1 MVGLKRIKTRAVYKD
16 ASHLIIPTTLV
27 SPTYG
32 TIPTFFFNLFSH
44 ITFYTLVHD
53 CIRLTAYYIAADQ
66 GSVWSKMTSCT
77 SYCIVHNNPALP
89 RSTTFLSLSQLISF
103 LSPLAIPLLKF
114 CQYSIIIIVVVVHS
128 I

>member
-1 MVGLKRIKTRAVYKD
+1 MVGLKRKKKTRAVYKD
-16 ASHLIIPTTLV
+16 ASHLIIPTTLA
-27 SPTYG
+27 SPTCG

-77 SYCIVHNNPALP
+77 SYCIDPALP
-89 RSTTFLSLSQLISF
+89 QPTTFLSLSQLISF
-103 LSPLAIPLLKF
+103 FSPLAIPLLKF
-114 CQYSIIIIVVVVHS
+114 CQYSIIIIVVVVVHS